1 MIDNS
6 RTSFIKDGKNY
17 LISVREYDD
26 GFSDFKS
33 AKEQV
38 EVVWK
43 KLEARELSGTDK
55 QKTSHLL
62 KPKNWRTM
70 INAGTDREKDK
81 SGDDSGPDGKSAPI
95 CALQVC
101 NKPCPW
107 DDKGKKWWKFF
118 TPAHL
123 QKAKEQ
129 SHRWYSRCPGLRKS

>member
-1 MIDNS
+1 M
-6 RTSFIKDGKNY
+6 IKDDKNY
-17 LISVREYDD
+17 LICVREYDN

-33 AKEQV
+33 ARAQV
-38 EVVWK
+38 ETVWRK
-43 KLEARELSGTDK
+43 PETRESSGTDR
-55 QKTSHLL
+55 QKTAHLL

-129 SHRWYSRCPGLRKS
+129 SQRWYSRCPGLRKS